1 MLMKTIPVSCL
12 LAGMFLPVLS
22 FAQPQPPETAPTD
35 HKKTGRT
42 KPEHPFQEAWKSADS
57 NQDGF
62 ISMEEFGLLQRLQN
76 LAEEKRN
83 RLFARLD
90 KDEDGKLSR
99 DELARMNKPHGDQPE
114 PPSKKLWELDTDKS
128 GGVSFE
134 EFKVGQFLKKLSPEK
149 QQEVFT
155 RLDTDGDGLVTPKD
169 RPEPNRKRSDG
180 ARPGNQ
186 PPPEPFNRKLDL
198 DGDGALSFEE
208 FRAGIQVRNLSEDEQ
223 EDRFESIDRNGDQ
236 KISPQDFPPPPPP
249 PKAE

>member
-1 MLMKTIPVSCL
+1 MLIPGFTVRE
-12 LAGMFLPVLS
+12 LPVKLTS
-22 FAQPQPPETAPTD
+22 LNNVEYAP
-35 HKKTGRT
+35 
-42 KPEHPFQEAWKSADS
+42 
-57 NQDGF
+57 DG
-62 ISMEEFGLLQRLQN
+62 
-76 LAEEKRN
+76 
-83 RLFARLD
+83 RLFAGGY
-90 KDEDGKLSR
+90 DGRFHLLR
-99 DELARMNKPHGDQPE
+99 
-114 PPSKKLWELDTDKS
+114 
-128 GGVSFE
+128 
-134 EFKVGQFLKKLSPEK
+134 
-149 QQEVFT
+149 
-155 RLDTDGDGLVTPKD
+155 DTDGDGLVTPTD

>member
-1 MLMKTIPVSCL
+1 MKTIPVSCL
-12 LAGMFLPVLS
+12 LTGMLMPVLC
-22 FAQPQPPETAPTD
+22 FAQSQESETTQTAN
-35 HKKTGRT
+35 KKTERI
-42 KPEHPFQEAWKSADS
+42 KQEHPFQEAWKSADS

-62 ISMEEFGLLQRLQN
+62 ISREEFGLLQRLQN

-114 PPSKKLWELDTDKS
+114 PPSKKLWELDADKS

-149 QQEVFT
+149 QQEVFD

-208 FRAGIQVRNLSEDEQ
+208 FRVGNPVKNLSEDEQ
-223 EDRFESIDRNGDQ
+223 EDRFEHLDRNGDL
-236 KISPQDFPPPPPP
+236 KISLQDFAPPPPLP
-249 PKAE
+249 AE